1 MPDMPGTPREQLA
14 AVARTADDLDAI
26 LDKLFANVA
35 ELKAV
40 LGRARAQGDQAE
52 GNRE

>member
-1 MPDMPGTPREQLA
+1 MADLPREQLA
-14 AVARTADDLDAI
+14 AVARTADDLDAV

-40 LGRARAQGDQAE
+40 LGRDRAG
-52 GNRE
+52 GNDKTEERPLE